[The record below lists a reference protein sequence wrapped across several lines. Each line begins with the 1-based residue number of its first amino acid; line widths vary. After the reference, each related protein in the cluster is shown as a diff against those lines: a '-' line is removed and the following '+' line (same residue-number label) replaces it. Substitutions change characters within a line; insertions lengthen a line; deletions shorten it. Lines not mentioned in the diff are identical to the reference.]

1 MPRGIKAKTKR
12 ERIERLLRQKWSKER
27 IVATVGCAMSYVYIV
42 KREMDDGAKAAAL
55 VAKLM
60 KKPAPWETTK
70 KRA

>member
-42 KREMDDGAKAAAL
+42 KREMKQDAPAAAL
-55 VAKLM
+55 
-60 KKPAPWETTK
+60 

>member
-42 KREMDDGAKAAAL
+42 KREMLDRDLANF
-55 VAKLM
+55 VIRM
-60 KKPAPWETTK
+60 
-70 KRA
+70 RQ